1 MDSTTDGKMIVP
13 DEGTISPIR
22 IFLSFALSFIGTY
35 WAVLVPLLLIFRMA
49 YRRYAS
55 TLRSIPGPFLAS
67 CTRLWKIRSTISE
80 NTQWDHIELH
90 KKYGPVVRIGP
101 NEVSFSSPQVAR
113 NLLSAGKRFY
123 KTDFYSVFPPP
134 ENPDIFT
141 EIREEIHAIKKKVAN
156 VPYSMAA
163 MRQLSPFID
172 DTIEF
177 LVSRMGGFCTDPS
190 AISKEGGGIPNGKK
204 PQPILDLGNWL
215 HYFAFDVLGEVAFGR
230 SFGFLAAGVDKED
243 AIHTIDNSQKY
254 NGIIGQ
260 IPELDV
266 FLRRNPIC
274 KYIPALDPANNLI
287 TRIAKEEMK
296 KRRPFGVER
305 EGKGAGGD
313 GREDLMASLIKGHLK
328 DPQKFHEGD
337 IFAVAHGAITLTR
350 GSSSSFAGSDSTA
363 STMQSFFWLT
373 LTAPRVYAAL
383 KAEID
388 AAVASGTITAS
399 GNVEWTQA
407 QALPYFQACLKESM
421 RLRPAVGLNITRY
434 APGPD
439 GVEIEGR
446 RYPAGTRL
454 ALNGWVLHRDQAVF
468 GEDADFFRPERWLE
482 DEESARIMERYM
494 FQFGGG
500 AHVCIGRNLA
510 LLEINKVCPRL
521 LRDFDFQLVNPT
533 RELKAKATFFV
544 VQEGL
549 EVYISRRGQN
559 S

>member
-1 MDSTTDGKMIVP
+1 MDSTSNDNMIVP
-13 DEGTISPIR
+13 EEGTISPVR
-22 IFLSFALSFIGTY
+22 IFLSFALVFIGTY
-35 WAVLVPLLLIFRMA
+35 WTILLPAFLIGRMA

-55 TLRSIPGPFLAS
+55 PLRSLPGPFLAS
-67 CTRLWKIRSTISE
+67 CTRLWKIRSTMSE
-80 NTQWDHIELH
+80 NTQWEHVELH

-101 NEVSFSSPQVAR
+101 NEVSFASPQVAR

-141 EIREEIHAIKKKVAN
+141 EIREEVHTMKKKVAN

-177 LVSRMGGFCTDPS
+177 LVSRMGGFCTTDP
-190 AISKEGGGIPNGKK
+190 AAVSKEGFGFGGPGGKK
-204 PQPILDLGNWL
+204 PQPILNLGDWL

-230 SFGFLAAGVDKED
+230 SFGFLAAGLDKEG
-243 AIHTIDNSQKY
+243 AIRTIDNSQKY

-287 TRIAKEEMK
+287 TRIAKEEMA
-296 KRRPFGVER
+296 KRRPFEVER

-328 DPQKFHEGD
+328 DPMKFHEGD
-337 IFAVAHGAITLTR
+337 IFAVAHGAI
-350 GSSSSFAGSDSTA
+350 FAGSDSTA

-373 LTAPRVYAAL
+373 LTAPRVYASL
-383 KAEID
+383 KSEID
-388 AAVASGTITAS
+388 AAVTSGLIPPT
-399 GNVEWTQA
+399 GNIEWTQA
-407 QALPYFQACLKESM
+407 QNLPYFQACLKEAM
-421 RLRPAVGLNITRY
+421 RLRPAVGLNITRL

-446 RYPAGTRL
+446 HYPAGTRL
-454 ALNGWVLHRDQAVF
+454 AVNGWVLHRDKAVF
-468 GEDADFFRPERWLE
+468 GDDAEFFRPERWIE
-482 DEESARIMERYM
+482 DEESARVMERYM

-533 RELKAKATFFV
+533 REIKAKATFFV

-549 EVYISRRGQN
+549 EVYISRRN
-559 S
+559 PLA

>member
-1 MDSTTDGKMIVP
+1 MDSTPSGNMIVAG
-13 DEGTISPIR
+13 EGTISPVR
-22 IFLSFALSFIGTY
+22 IFFTFAVSFICMY
-35 WAVLVPLLLIFRMA
+35 WALLVPVFLIGRMV

-55 TLRSIPGPFLAS
+55 PLRSIPGPFFAS
-67 CTRLWKIRSTISE
+67 CTRLWKLRSVISE
-80 NTQWDHIELH
+80 NTQWEHIDLH
-90 KKYGPVVRIGP
+90 RKYGPMVRIGP

-113 NLLSAGKRFY
+113 NVLSAGKRFY

-141 EIREEIHAIKKKVAN
+141 EIREEVHAMKKKVAN

-172 DTIEF
+172 DTIEL
-177 LVSRMGGFCTDPS
+177 LVSRMGSFCTDP
-190 AISKEGGGIPNGKK
+190 ATGAAAKEAAAGASSEK
-204 PQPILDLGNWL
+204 PSHPTLDLGNWL

-230 SFGFLAAGVDKED
+230 SFGFLAAGLDKED
-243 AIHTIDNSQKY
+243 AIRTIDNSQKY
-254 NGIIGQ
+254 NGIVGQ
-260 IPELDV
+260 VPELDV

-287 TRIAKEEMK
+287 TRIAKEEMA
-296 KRRPFGVER
+296 KRRPFEVER

-328 DPQKFHEGD
+328 DPSKFHEGD
-337 IFAVAHGAITLTR
+337 IFAVAHGAI
-350 GSSSSFAGSDSTA
+350 FAGSDSTA

-373 LTAPRVYAAL
+373 LTAPRVYATL
-383 KAEID
+383 RAEMD
-388 AAVASGTITAS
+388 AAVAAGTIPLT

-407 QALPYFQACLKESM
+407 QALPYFQACLKEAM

-434 APGPD
+434 APAPD

-446 RYPAGTRL
+446 HFPAGTRL
-454 ALNGWVLHRDQAVF
+454 ALNGWVLHRDRAVF
-468 GEDADFFRPERWLE
+468 GDDAEFFRPERWLE
-482 DEESARIMERYM
+482 DEEGARVMERYM

-533 RELKAKATFFV
+533 REIKAKATFFV

-549 EVYISRRGQN
+549 RVYISRRDGLA
-559 S
+559 

>member
-1 MDSTTDGKMIVP
+1 MDSTPNSKMIVP
-13 DEGTISPIR
+13 DEGTISPVR
-22 IFLSFALSFIGTY
+22 IFLNFVLLTIGTY
-35 WAVLVPLLLIFRMA
+35 WIIIIPVFLIGRMG

-55 TLRSIPGPFLAS
+55 PLRSIPGPFLAS
-67 CTRLWKIRSTISE
+67 CTRLWKIRSTVSE
-80 NTQWDHIELH
+80 NTHWEHVDLH
-90 KKYGPVVRIGP
+90 GKYGPVVRIGP

-113 NLLSAGKRFY
+113 NILSAGKRFY
-123 KTDFYSVFPPP
+123 KTDFYTVFPPP

-141 EIREEIHAIKKKVAN
+141 EIREEVHAMKKKVAN

-177 LVSRMGGFCTDPS
+177 LVSRMGGFCTDP
-190 AISKEGGGIPNGKK
+190 ATVTKEGPALSGKK
-204 PQPILDLGNWL
+204 PQPILDLGDWL

-230 SFGFLAAGVDKED
+230 SFGFLAAGVDKEN
-243 AIHTIDNSQKY
+243 AIRTIDNSQKY

-260 IPELDV
+260 IPEFDI

-274 KYIPALDPANNLI
+274 KYIPALDPGNNLI
-287 TRIAKEEMK
+287 TRIAREEMA
-296 KRRPFGVER
+296 KRRPFAVER

-337 IFAVAHGAITLTR
+337 IFAVAHGAI
-350 GSSSSFAGSDSTA
+350 FAGSDSTA

-373 LTAPRVYAAL
+373 LTAPRVYATL
-383 KAEID
+383 KTEID
-388 AAVASGTITAS
+388 AAVATGTIPTS
-399 GNVEWTQA
+399 GNIEWTQS
-407 QALPYFQACLKESM
+407 QSLPYFQACLKESM

-434 APGPD
+434 APAPD
-439 GVEIEGR
+439 GVEIDGR
-446 RYPAGTRL
+446 HYPAGTRL
-454 ALNGWVLHRDQAVF
+454 AVNGWVLHRNQAIF
-468 GEDADFFRPERWLE
+468 GPDADFFRPERWLE
-482 DEESARIMERYM
+482 DEENARVMERYM
-494 FQFGGG
+494 CQFGGG

-533 RELKAKATFFV
+533 REIKAKATFFV

-549 EVYISRRGQN
+549 QVYISRRDLN

>member
-1 MDSTTDGKMIVP
+1 MDSTPNGKMIVP
-13 DEGTISPIR
+13 DEGTISPVR
-22 IFLSFALSFIGTY
+22 IFLNFALFFVGAY
-35 WAVLVPLLLIFRMA
+35 WAILVPAFLIGRMA

-55 TLRSIPGPFLAS
+55 PLRSLPGPFLAS
-67 CTRLWKIRSTISE
+67 CTRLWKIRSTVSE
-80 NTQWDHIELH
+80 NTNWEHVDLH
-90 KKYGPVVRIGP
+90 RKYGPVVRIGP

-141 EIREEIHAIKKKVAN
+141 EIREEVHAMKKKVAN

-177 LVSRMGGFCTDPS
+177 LVSRMGGFCTDPTTV
-190 AISKEGGGIPNGKK
+190 SKEGWAPNGKK

-215 HYFAFDVLGEVAFGR
+215 HYFAFDVLGEIAFGR
-230 SFGFLAAGVDKED
+230 SFGFLAAGLDKED
-243 AIHTIDNSQKY
+243 AIRIIDNSQKY

-260 IPELDV
+260 IPELDI

-287 TRIAKEEMK
+287 TRIAKEEMA
-296 KRRPFGVER
+296 KRRPFAIER
-305 EGKGAGGD
+305 EGKGAGSD

-328 DPQKFHEGD
+328 DPQRFHEGD
-337 IFAVAHGAITLTR
+337 IFAVAHGAI
-350 GSSSSFAGSDSTA
+350 FAGSDSTA

-383 KAEID
+383 KAEMD
-388 AAVASGTITAS
+388 AAVAAGTIPAS
-399 GNVEWTQA
+399 GNIEWTQS
-407 QALPYFQACLKESM
+407 QSLPYFQACLKEAM

-434 APGPD
+434 APAPD
-439 GVEIEGR
+439 GVEIDGR
-446 RYPAGTRL
+446 HYPAGTRL
-454 ALNGWVLHRDQAVF
+454 AVNGWVLHRDQVVF
-468 GEDADFFRPERWLE
+468 GSDAEFFRPERWLE
-482 DEESARIMERYM
+482 DEENARVMERYM

-533 RELKAKATFFV
+533 REIKAKATFFV

-549 EVYISRRGQN
+549 EVYISRHN
-559 S
+559 AHS

>member
-1 MDSTTDGKMIVP
+1 MIVP
-13 DEGTISPIR
+13 DEGTISPVR
-22 IFLSFALSFIGTY
+22 IFLSFAVVFIGKY
-35 WAVLVPLLLIFRMA
+35 WAILIPIFLFGRMA

-55 TLRSIPGPFLAS
+55 PLRSIPGPFLAS

-80 NTQWDHIELH
+80 NTHWEHVDLH
-90 KKYGPVVRIGP
+90 RKYGPVVRIGP
-101 NEVSFSSPQVAR
+101 SEVSFSSPQVAR

-141 EIREEIHAIKKKVAN
+141 EIREEVHAMKKKVAN

-177 LVSRMGGFCTDPS
+177 LVSRMGGFCTDP
-190 AISKEGGGIPNGKK
+190 ATVSKDSFSRKK
-204 PQPILDLGNWL
+204 PQPILDLGDWL

-230 SFGFLAAGVDKED
+230 SFGFLAAGLDKEG
-243 AIHTIDNSQKY
+243 AIRTIDNSQKY

-287 TRIAKEEMK
+287 TRIAKEEMA
-296 KRRPFGVER
+296 KRRPFEVDR
-305 EGKGAGGD
+305 EGKNAGGD

-337 IFAVAHGAITLTR
+337 IFAVAHGAI
-350 GSSSSFAGSDSTA
+350 FAGSDSTA

-383 KAEID
+383 KAEME
-388 AAVASGTITAS
+388 AAVAAGSIPAA
-399 GNVEWTQA
+399 GNIEWTQA
-407 QALPYFQACLKESM
+407 QTLPYFQACLKEAM
-421 RLRPAVGLNITRY
+421 RLRPAVGLNISRY
-434 APGPD
+434 APAPD
-439 GVEIEGR
+439 GVDIDGR
-446 RYPAGTRL
+446 HYPAGTRL
-454 ALNGWVLHRDQAVF
+454 AVNGWVLHRDKTVF
-468 GEDADFFRPERWLE
+468 GADAEFFRPERWVE
-482 DEESARIMERYM
+482 DEENARVMERYM

-533 RELKAKATFFV
+533 REIKAKATFFV

-549 EVYISRRGQN
+549 QVYISRRRPLA
-559 S
+559 